1 MPVSNPIFI
10 STKPKHPLFTGGV
23 LVWALYQLGNWKAGK
38 TIRGVRSTD
47 RILYQLGNWKA
58 GKTIGIY
65 RFLE

>member
-38 TIRGVRSTD
+38 TKYPSDVSPKK
-47 RILYQLGNWKA
+47 LYQLGNWKA
-58 GKTIGIY
+58 GKTSTTAI
-65 RFLE
+65 